1 MKSPRAN
8 NQKTV
13 TVPDLTRAEALE
25 WAHTTLITGGYVR
38 PEEISF
44 RGLRAADP
52 ISAIRNDRLIPVA
65 RIMKP
70 SEKYQTT
77 TPDGRTV
84 TRSRRGKTDYYR
96 ITADELTLYRAA
108 RPQQIAR
115 MTEQRANRRRRDLA
129 ARVIAELSRTG
140 EAANIPPVFREWA
153 ALAVP
158 APGVGTS
165 APSIEIS
172 IQEKPVCKQ
181 Q

>member
-25 WAHTTLITGGYVR
+25 WAHTTLITGGYVK

-70 SEKYQTT
+70 SEKYQTRNAE
-77 TPDGRTV
+77 GQLV

-96 ITADELTLYRAA
+96 ITADELALYRLD

-129 ARVIAELSRTG
+129 ARVIAELSRAG
-140 EAANIPPVFREWA
+140 EAANVPPVFHEWA
-153 ALAVP
+153 SLDVP
-158 APGVGTS
+158 APGLGTS
-165 APSIEIS
+165 APTNQTF